1 MTTTSH
7 SLAYRTILAA
17 MLFLLS
23 TQANG
28 SPALNKS
35 YEVGVDGIACPFCAY
50 GVEKQLDK
58 IGDIVEMDTDIKAGI
73 VRVTVEGGSMLDEKD
88 VRTAVEKAGFSLRD
102 FKESG
107 SE

>member
-1 MTTTSH
+1 M
-7 SLAYRTILAA
+7 ILA
-17 MLFLLS
+17 FLVAQ
-23 TQANG
+23 TFGA
-28 SPALNKS
+28 PAFNKS

-58 IGDIVEMDTDIKAGI
+58 IGDIVEMDTDIKAGV
-73 VRVTVEGGSMLDEKD
+73 VRVTVKGSSTLMEED

-102 FKESG
+102 FKENG